1 MVSSGISLE
10 DAVKIVNQQ
19 SSSSA
24 LRNIL
29 TQIEE
34 ELYKGAL
41 FSDALAKFPKVF
53 PSYFRNM
60 IYIGEVSGQIATV
73 LKKAADFYEK
83 DEKMKRKAS
92 TAMVYPTFLF
102 IAIIAVFIFLLMF
115 IVPRFEETLTQM
127 DTELPRITQIIISI
141 SDFISTNFIFIII
154 FVLVFV
160 FLVWLWFK
168 QN

>member
-41 FSDALAKFPKVF
+41 FSDALAKFQK
-53 PSYFRNM
+53 SSRH
-60 IYIGEVSGQIATV
+60 ILGI
-73 LKKAADFYEK
+73 
-83 DEKMKRKAS
+83 
-92 TAMVYPTFLF
+92 
-102 IAIIAVFIFLLMF
+102 
-115 IVPRFEETLTQM
+115 
-127 DTELPRITQIIISI
+127 
-141 SDFISTNFIFIII
+141 
-154 FVLVFV
+154 
-160 FLVWLWFK
+160 
-168 QN
+168 